1 MTHSVYS
8 DIINLRKQLPLALT
22 KVVIL
27 IGCYPSRDDPLYQH
41 EYPQKLLQYL
51 GESCL
56 VVLIDPMYKSYPTK
70 LNTGTSIDGS
80 THIIGRNVFRIYP
93 TVVEECDIR
102 NIDFLYETFVYDF
115 SGHPNLFGLLQQSN
129 LDFEYLNRYNFVFNF
144 NPEVSSCMLSV
155 EDPVLFPVKTPTGF
169 YNKASAIMKYVT
181 EGITPESTTTV
192 PELNRFFYTLFQEY
206 SSMLRKEYM
215 YLNGQRDFYN
225 ASEYKSILE
234 SEDNIVQN
242 TFNKKQNCFS
252 WILGNMKQETL
263 IEKFSVLMMRYLYM
277 EGAHVKEE
285 FHQDY
290 ESIFRC
296 SSDTEKLRVLKNLY
310 SSVASHMSLH
320 RG

>member
-1 MTHSVYS
+1 
-8 DIINLRKQLPLALT
+8 
-22 KVVIL
+22 
-27 IGCYPSRDDPLYQH
+27 
-41 EYPQKLLQYL
+41 
-51 GESCL
+51 
-56 VVLIDPMYKSYPTK
+56 
-70 LNTGTSIDGS
+70 
-80 THIIGRNVFRIYP
+80 
-93 TVVEECDIR
+93 
-102 NIDFLYETFVYDF
+102 
-115 SGHPNLFGLLQQSN
+115 
-129 LDFEYLNRYNFVFNF
+129 
-144 NPEVSSCMLSV
+144 MLSV
-155 EDPVLFPVKTPTGF
+155 EDPTLFPVKTKHGF

-181 EGITPESTTTV
+181 EGIAPDSTIVV

-252 WILGNMKQETL
+252 WILANLKQETL
-263 IEKFSVLMMRYLYM
+263 IEKFIVLMMRYLYL

-310 SSVASHMSLH
+310 SSVASHLSLH
-320 RG
+320 KG